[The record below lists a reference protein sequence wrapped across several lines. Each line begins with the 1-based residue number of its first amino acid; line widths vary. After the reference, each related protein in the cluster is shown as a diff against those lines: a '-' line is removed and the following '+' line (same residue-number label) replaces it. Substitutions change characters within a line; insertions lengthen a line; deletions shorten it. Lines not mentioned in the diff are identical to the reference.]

1 MQVCDN
7 RYISPACS
15 LDQALLLSVSKIRK
29 GNPVDDQTRHV
40 VIAGAGHAGGAAAA
54 MLRQLGWPGAITL
67 IGEEPI
73 APYQRP
79 PLSKAWLKGEATAE
93 SLALRPATFYLDASI
108 DLRTDTRVVRI
119 DRSAHTVALSDG
131 TSLHYDVLI
140 LAVGARARRLPL
152 PGADLSGVLELRTAA
167 DADRLKAVLR
177 PGARLA
183 VIGGGYIGL
192 EAAASARALGAE
204 ATVIER
210 ESRVLA
216 RVACPTLSDFFH
228 NAHRSH
234 GVTIEVDAQVAALE
248 GAGGHV
254 TGVRLGDGRLIPCDA
269 ALVGVGAVANDELA
283 RQAGLTCDN
292 GIAVDLAARTDDP
305 DIFAIGD
312 CTRRPLPHYDRMWRL
327 ESVPNALEQA
337 KQAAS
342 MICGK
347 PSPTPEV
354 PWFWSDQYDLR
365 LQIAGLPFDVG
376 EIVVRGDVS
385 AGKFAL
391 FHLAPDGT
399 VQAVEAVN
407 APTEFMGG
415 RRIIARRKR
424 LTRAQIEDMSVS
436 MQELAA

>member
-1 MQVCDN
+1 MNQD
-7 RYISPACS
+7 S
-15 LDQALLLSVSKIRK
+15 
-29 GNPVDDQTRHV
+29 RHI
-40 VIAGAGHAGGAAAA
+40 VIAGAGHAGGSAAAI
-54 MLRQLGWPGAITL
+54 LRQLGWLGAITL
-67 IGEEPI
+67 VGEEPI
-73 APYQRP
+73 PPYQRP

-93 SLALRPATFYLDASI
+93 SLALRPATFYPDATI
-108 DLRTDTRVVRI
+108 DLRLNTRVTAI
-119 DRSAHTVALSDG
+119 DRAAKAVMLSDG
-131 TSLHYDVLI
+131 GVLSYEYLI
-140 LAVGARARRLPL
+140 LATGARARRLPL
-152 PGADLSGVLELRTAA
+152 PGVDLDGVLELRSAA
-167 DADRLKAVLR
+167 DADRLKAALH
-177 PGARLA
+177 PGAGLA

-192 EAAASARALGAE
+192 EAAASARALGADV
-204 ATVIER
+204 TIIER

-216 RVACPTLSDFFH
+216 RVACPILSDFFQTF
-228 NAHRSH
+228 HRGQ

-248 GAGGHV
+248 GSHGRV

-283 RQAGLTCDN
+283 QEAGLTCQN
-292 GIAVDLAARTDDP
+292 GIVVDLAARTADAA
-305 DIFAIGD
+305 IFAIGD
-312 CTRRPLPHYDRMWRL
+312 CTSRPLPLYDRMGRL

-342 MICGK
+342 AICGK
-347 PSPTPEV
+347 PAPAPEV

-365 LQIAGLPFDVG
+365 LQIAGMPFDAT

-391 FHLAPDGT
+391 FHLTADGT

-407 APTEFMGG
+407 ASTEFMGG

-424 LTRAQIEDMSVS
+424 LTRSRIEDMSVS